1 MFILVISC
9 LTKANLSWLMD
20 LTFQVPMQYYSLQHW
35 TLLSPPDTSTNEHCF
50 CFGPSASLFLELLVI
65 VLHSSPVA
73 YWTPFGLGEWRGHLP
88 VVVSFCLFILFME
101 FSRQEYRSGLPFPP
115 PVDHVLSH
123 SFIALCKPLCHKA
136 VIYEQVLILGKIES
150 KRKRVIREWDGLIVS
165 PIQWTWIWANSG
177 K

>member
-88 VVVSFCLFILFME
+88 VIVFFAFSYCSWSSPGKNTAVGCHFLLQWTTFCLIASLRYA
-101 FSRQEYRSGLPFPP
+101 SPFATR
-115 PVDHVLSH
+115 LWSMNKCWYWER
-123 SFIALCKPLCHKA
+123 LKA
-136 VIYEQVLILGKIES
+136 KGRGSSENEMV
-150 KRKRVIREWDGLIVS
+150 W
-165 PIQWTWIWANSG
+165 
-177 K
+177 